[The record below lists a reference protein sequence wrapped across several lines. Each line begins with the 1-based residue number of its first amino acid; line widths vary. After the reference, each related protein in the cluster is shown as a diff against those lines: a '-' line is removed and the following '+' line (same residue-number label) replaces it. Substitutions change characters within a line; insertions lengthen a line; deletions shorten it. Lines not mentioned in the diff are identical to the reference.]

1 MFSTKKVTRRM
12 WILSCNS
19 MLSTRWIFWRWV
31 FPGKKNV
38 GLIFKTMMQG
48 QTSGISLSLLNN
60 QVLSEIEPEYLFSVF
75 DKLKEFG
82 ANAIG
87 ASACRS
93 QFLMVQADDP
103 SAYQPPVRSSLSRN
117 LSFLFLLTDG
127 RTARPGLKLRA
138 SGD

>member
-1 MFSTKKVTRRM
+1 M

-87 ASACRS
+87 APACRS

-103 SAYQPPVRSSLSRN
+103 SAYQPLVRSSLSRN

>member
-1 MFSTKKVTRRM
+1 MSQYALNKVEIQEKGCEFDFQDNDARENFWDLTV
-12 WILSCNS
+12 SPCN
-19 MLSTRWIFWRWV
+19 L
-31 FPGKKNV
+31 
-38 GLIFKTMMQG
+38 
-48 QTSGISLSLLNN
+48 
-60 QVLSEIEPEYLFSVF
+60 VLSKIEPEYLFSVF

-82 ANAIG
+82 GNAIG
-87 ASACRS
+87 APACRS

-103 SAYQPPVRSSLSRN
+103 SAYQPLVRSSLSRN